1 MNHTVPTPD
10 DILRMQAVERA
21 ISRQRARGQA
31 LSPAEYA
38 AGGWHYP
45 PEHRSARWVW
55 AALIAALIAGGY
67 WLC

>member
-21 ISRQRARGQA
+21 ISRQRVRGQA

-38 AGGWHYP
+38 QAGWFYAA
-45 PEHRSARWVW
+45 EHRSARWVW
-55 AALIAALIAGGY
+55 VALIAALIAGCY
-67 WLC
+67 RLC